1 MVGGLLAVL
10 KNRDSWP
17 ATLVNAGL
25 AGSFFAFG
33 GLWAVPFLT
42 TVHGMGRSTASAHLS
57 LYFVGFALGCLL
69 IGTVSDRLRHR
80 KPVAIVAS
88 HVYGVIWLFWL
99 TGIRLPLPGTYLLF
113 ALMGLSAAGF
123 ILTWACAKEVNPP
136 QLSGMSTAVT
146 NMGGFFAGALLQP
159 LVGYVM
165 DWHWGGAMGDGVRV
179 YSPQDMRWGLGL
191 LAAAAL
197 LGTAS
202 AWRLKETGC
211 RNIWRAA

>member
-1 MVGGLLAVL
+1 MHGLVSVL
-10 KNRDSWP
+10 KNRGSWS

-33 GLWAVPFLT
+33 GLWAVPFLM
-42 TVHGMGRSTASAHLS
+42 TVHGLERSTAAAHLS

-69 IGTVSDRLRHR
+69 IGSVSDRLRRR

-88 HVYGVIWLFWL
+88 HVYGAIWLFWL
-99 TGIRLPLPGTYLLF
+99 TGTRLPLQGTYLLF

-123 ILTWACAKEVNPP
+123 VLTWACAKEVNPP

-165 DWHWGGAMGDGVRV
+165 DLHWSGAMQDGVRV
-179 YSPQDMRWGLGL
+179 YSPQDMRLGMLL
-191 LAAAAL
+191 LAGAAL
-197 LGTAS
+197 LGAAC